1 MNARKLARL
10 LCTTISS
17 AACMATAAEKV
28 VSQETMKAIYEEVK
42 TPYKVGMVLLPEKG
56 ECLDDPAVFRHGD
69 TWYMTVV
76 RYVNKGYETHLAKS
90 ADLVHWQRLG
100 CTLKRGEP
108 GTWDSAQAG
117 GYPCLFDTKWGGSN
131 ELKTFDGKYWMIYL
145 GGDRRGYEAE
155 PLSNGMA
162 WSRDPTVLL
171 GWQRYA
177 KNPVL
182 RPSDPDARAFERATL
197 YKHFVLEDTSR
208 FCGGRFVSFYNGKQK
223 GVWREMI
230 GIAVSDDMLKWRRVG
245 DGPLLDNGSPDK
257 RGLTA
262 NAMLQKID
270 DVWVMFYFGYL
281 WRPGGAFDTF
291 ACSYDL
297 KNWTKWEG
305 KPLLEPTEP
314 YDKTHAHKPWV
325 LKHDG
330 VVYHFYCAVGDKGRG
345 IALATSKP
353 IR

>member
-1 MNARKLARL
+1 MKMKKLARL
-10 LCTTISS
+10 LSTTISS
-17 AACMATAAEKV
+17 VVCVATAAEKI

-42 TPYKVGMVLLPEKG
+42 TPYKVGMVLLPEKD

-69 TWYMTVV
+69 AWYMTVV

-90 ADLVHWQRLG
+90 ADLVLWQRLG

-131 ELKTFDGKYWMIYL
+131 ALKTFDGKYWMIYL

-197 YKHFVLEDTSR
+197 YKHFVMEDPSHS
-208 FCGGRFVSFYNGKQK
+208 CGGRFVSFYNGKQK

-270 DVWVMFYFGYL
+270 DVWGRWSL
-281 WRPGGAFDTF
+281 CSRPPRQTA
-291 ACSYDL
+291 
-297 KNWTKWEG
+297 
-305 KPLLEPTEP
+305 
-314 YDKTHAHKPWV
+314 
-325 LKHDG
+325 
-330 VVYHFYCAVGDKGRG
+330 
-345 IALATSKP
+345 
-353 IR
+353 

>member
-1 MNARKLARL
+1 MKMKKLARL
-10 LCTTISS
+10 LSTTISS
-17 AACMATAAEKV
+17 VVCVATAAEKI

-42 TPYKVGMVLLPEKG
+42 TPYKVGMVLLPEKD

-69 TWYMTVV
+69 AWYMTVV

-90 ADLVHWQRLG
+90 ADLVLWQRLG

-131 ELKTFDGKYWMIYL
+131 ALKTFDAKYWMIYL

-162 WSRDPTVLL
+162 TPPCCSAGNATRRTPCFV
-171 GWQRYA
+171 
-177 KNPVL
+177 
-182 RPSDPDARAFERATL
+182 RPIP
-197 YKHFVLEDTSR
+197 
-208 FCGGRFVSFYNGKQK
+208 
-223 GVWREMI
+223 M
-230 GIAVSDDMLKWRRVG
+230 
-245 DGPLLDNGSPDK
+245 

-305 KPLLEPTEP
+305 KPLVEPSES